1 MLDHALLLELG
12 GDGAQ
17 ARALL
22 DDHRDR
28 AADLAVGE
36 VGAGVAD
43 PGADHER
50 EQCDQEEADEAAATA
65 PLAALAVTRATA
77 AHDAEVVVRRGDD
90 PGGS

>member
-12 GDGAQ
+12 GDGPQ

-43 PGADHER
+43 ARADHQR
-50 EQCDQEEADEAAATA
+50 EKRDQEKAEEAAATA
-65 PLAALAVTRATA
+65 PLAALAVTRAATA
-77 AHDAEVVVRRGDD
+77 LDAEVVVR
-90 PGGS
+90 GG

>member
-1 MLDHALLLELG
+1 MLDHTLRLELD
-12 GDGAQ
+12 GDGPQ

-43 PGADHER
+43 ARADHER
-50 EQCDQEEADEAAATA
+50 EERDQQKAEEAAAAA

-77 AHDAEVVVRRGDD
+77 ALDAERVVR
-90 PGGS
+90 GG